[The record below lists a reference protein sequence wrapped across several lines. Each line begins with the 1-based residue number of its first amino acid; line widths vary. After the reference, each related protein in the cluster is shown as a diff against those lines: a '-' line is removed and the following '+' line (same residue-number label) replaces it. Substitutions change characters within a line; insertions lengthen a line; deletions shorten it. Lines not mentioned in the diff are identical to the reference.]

1 MAEIIES
8 PKPSRAVARDIARR
22 LLRHEQGA
30 LIVVLAAV
38 IVGMGVATGGLTLS
52 RINATNVL
60 LQASFWG
67 VAAVGEAFVILTAG
81 IDISV
86 GGMGL
91 FASMLG
97 ACMMTGIAESN
108 IVGYPVS
115 VFIVVPVILLAATG
129 FGAINGLLVSRVGI
143 PALVTTLGMWE
154 ITKGL
159 AFYASKGRS
168 IFRLPGEMAFF
179 GQGSVAGIP
188 IPAIIFVVVVV
199 VAYFVLNHTAFGRS
213 VYAIGGNPVSAW
225 LSGINVR
232 NTRFA
237 VFVISG
243 FLAGLASLLTM
254 GRVMACTMHAMMGVE
269 ILSIAAVCI
278 GGISLMG
285 GRGSLIGALIGILIL
300 AFINNG
306 MSVMGASPAVQGI
319 VRGIIII
326 IAVSVDY
333 MRRRRG

>member
-1 MAEIIES
+1 MAEIVE
-8 PKPSRAVARDIARR
+8 RAKSATAKDIARR
-22 LLRHEQGA
+22 VFRYENTP
-30 LIVVLAAV
+30 LIIVLAAV
-38 IVGMGVATGGLTLS
+38 IGGMGVATGGLTLS

-67 VAAVGEAFVILTAG
+67 VAAVGQAFVILTGG

-97 ACMMTGIAESN
+97 ACMMTGIPESN
-108 IVGYPVS
+108 IVGYPVA
-115 VFIVVPVILLAATG
+115 VFIVIPVILLVATG
-129 FGAINGLLVSRVGI
+129 FGVSNGLLVSRVGM

-159 AFYASKGRS
+159 AFHVSRGRS
-168 IFRLPGEMAFF
+168 IFRLPGELAFW
-179 GQGSVAGIP
+179 GQGDVAGIP
-188 IPAIIFVVVVV
+188 VPAIIFVVVVV
-199 VAYFVLNHTAFGRS
+199 VGYFVLYHTAFGRS
-213 VYAIGGNPVSAW
+213 VYAVGGNPVSAW
-225 LSGINVR
+225 LSGIKVKR
-232 NTRFA
+232 TQLT

-269 ILSIAAVCI
+269 ISSIAAVCI

-319 VRGIIII
+319 VRGMIII
-326 IAVSVDY
+326 IAVAIDY
-333 MRRRRG
+333 LRRRRG